1 MEVPVM
7 LVTDIDCYVKY
18 LQSEAGFFISLQPS
32 RQEAVVNNNLMHYD
46 MHANPYCIYIKTEQA
61 RWERCIQH
69 HESVF
74 AKQKKEPCFC
84 MCPAGVWEYAYP
96 VYHGEEKM
104 AVIYVSG
111 YCADAP
117 KGDAALRSYCRDTA
131 MDYKSTKAVYTQYIT
146 QNIPDIKKINTL
158 IRPLLHM
165 LELAYAACP
174 DAPPHDT
181 LYAEVLY
188 YLNENHT
195 EPITVAD
202 ISRHFHYSRSTISHI
217 FKKNRGKS
225 IRAYI
230 CDLRISEAKNLL
242 ENTALDVTSIA
253 HALGFSDANY
263 FSATFKKKCGISP
276 LQYRKQCRRH

>member
-1 MEVPVM
+1 M

-69 HESVF
+69 HESIF

-146 QNIPDIKKINTL
+146 QNIPDIKKNQYADSSAASHAGAGL
-158 IRPLLHM
+158 CGLPR
-165 LELAYAACP
+165 YAAARYTVCGG
-174 DAPPHDT
+174 A
-181 LYAEVLY
+181 VL
-188 YLNENHT
+188 
-195 EPITVAD
+195 
-202 ISRHFHYSRSTISHI
+202 
-217 FKKNRGKS
+217 FKRKS
-225 IRAYI
+225 Y
-230 CDLRISEAKNLL
+230 RIDYRCGHQSA
-242 ENTALDVTSIA
+242 
-253 HALGFSDANY
+253 FSLQPFYHQPY
-263 FSATFKKKCGISP
+263 F
-276 LQYRKQCRRH
+276 